1 MPPEPAVK
9 RTLAF
14 IDYLN
19 EVNTPSRTIVF
30 SLRYMSRKNRLQSVY
45 PQLFVPWESL
55 TALAACRMDFPFRV

>member
-1 MPPEPAVK
+1 MPSEPAVK
-9 RTLAF
+9 RALAF

-30 SLRYMSRKNRLQSVY
+30 SVRYMSRKNRLQSVY